1 MDQIFSYGIK
11 VSQREAEVLVLMS
24 EGFTSKEIGRQLY
37 LSNLTV
43 DKHKSNLLA
52 KFNARNSAHLVVKAW
67 KKGIINEHFARVLK
81 QRWVDNDMP
90 AERSSDL

>member
-1 MDQIFSYGIK
+1 MNTKKIK
-11 VSQREAEVLVLMS
+11 VSRREAEILTLMS
-24 EGFTSKEIGRQLY
+24 DGYTSKEIGRILF

-67 KKGIINEHFARVLK
+67 KRGILNERIAFR
-81 QRWVDNDMP
+81 NT
-90 AERSSDL
+90 